1 MAGSAPRPRPPQHE
15 MTQGPASNP
24 DQPAAP
30 VRVLPW
36 RMLASIVGTWAA
48 LLGPVFVI
56 FGPAFGGVTL
66 LVGLLPGFAGHV
78 VGQRRVA
85 DLAGLSLFALIALG
99 TTLIQPGSPLAFA
112 GACLL
117 ILGAGIEAWKFG
129 GRAFVLA
136 LYGWCA
142 LILSPTLPPPTDALP
157 FIGIGLVWGAL
168 SARLIGMAERVIN
181 PPLDGRIAGS
191 LALFLFVG
199 VMASAQVSVWLNQTY
214 GYWVVL
220 LFVMRALSPPHQ
232 SMQQALRY
240 GFGAV
245 VGSGCAFM
253 LSMSNPPGEIS
264 VMLAFGLVL
273 VGLRMLPHPAPWSA
287 AAFTSAVLLLVPVGA
302 SGIVLRLEATLIAVA
317 LTIALVT
324 AIGMGWRLIGHGRQA
339 SAETDPSLPPD
350 DRAE

>member
-1 MAGSAPRPRPPQHE
+1 MAKATKPG
-15 MTQGPASNP
+15 P
-24 DQPAAP
+24 DQPAP
-30 VRVLPW
+30 RVRVLPW
-36 RMLASIVGTWAA
+36 RMLALIVATWAA
-48 LLGPVFVI
+48 LLVPVVALY
-56 FGPAFGGVTL
+56 GPAFGGVTM

-85 DLAGLSLFALIALG
+85 DLASLSLFALIALG
-99 TTLIQPGSPLAFA
+99 ATLTQPGITLAFA

-117 ILGAGIEAWKFG
+117 IFAAGFEAWRFG

-142 LILSPTLPPPTDALP
+142 LILSPTLPAPSDALP
-157 FIGIGLVWGAL
+157 FIAIGLVWGGL
-168 SARLIGMAERVIN
+168 SARWIGVAGRVIT
-181 PPLDGRIAGS
+181 PPLDGRIAAS
-191 LALFLFVG
+191 LGLFLLVG
-199 VMASAQVSVWLNQTY
+199 VLASAQVSVWLNQTY

-240 GFGAV
+240 GLGAV

-253 LSMSNPPGEIS
+253 LSLSNPPGEIAA
-264 VMLAFGLVL
+264 VLAFGLVL
-273 VGLRMLPHPAPWSA
+273 VGLRLLPHPAPWSA

-324 AIGMGWRLIGHGRQA
+324 AIGMGWRLIGRGPQA
-339 SAETDPSLPPD
+339 RAEADPNSAPD
-350 DRAE
+350 DPAG